1 MVVSS
6 FPHTF
11 VVKPLAGSEPID
23 LGISSDF
30 SWSADSKMLAF
41 EHEYELWVYF
51 LESGQSRRLT
61 THLGTGWLWAAP
73 AFSPEGGMLVAA
85 GTDSNEMERH
95 GNTIYKLYRVPLD
108 GSAAS
113 AYPDTNMPAI
123 TGDIGGQLPA
133 ALHFSPDGQK
143 LAVITSSYLENCAV
157 WADYQ
162 VSNADGSQMRSL
174 PVVSLA
180 ALVGPDQ
187 DPYFYGDS
195 LVWTAESDSVWV
207 NGVVRDCT
215 IAGNVKG
222 GPQIS
227 HITLDG
233 EEIEVIPGDYSHL
246 SLDHTGSL
254 LGVVNR
260 KGTPHVQILGR
271 DGHLVI
277 DLGEGDIAALQP

>member
-1 MVVSS
+1 
-6 FPHTF
+6 
-11 VVKPLAGSEPID
+11 
-23 LGISSDF
+23 
-30 SWSADSKMLAF
+30 
-41 EHEYELWVYF
+41 
-51 LESGQSRRLT
+51 
-61 THLGTGWLWAAP
+61 
-73 AFSPEGGMLVAA
+73 
-85 GTDSNEMERH
+85 MERH

-108 GSAAS
+108 GSAAY

-123 TGDIGGQLPA
+123 TGDISGRLPMS
-133 ALHFSPDGQK
+133 LSFSPDGQK
-143 LAVITSSYLENCAV
+143 LAVNLSGYKDNCAI
-157 WADYQ
+157 WAGYQ
-162 VSNADGSQMRSL
+162 VANADGSELRDML
-174 PVVSLA
+174 MNSLA
-180 ALVGPDQ
+180 ALIGPDQ

-215 IAGNVKG
+215 IAGNVRG

-233 EEIEVIPGDYSHL
+233 VEHEVILGEYSHL
-246 SLDHTGSL
+246 SLDRTGSL